1 MKWAETYVRDL
12 YAQPLPERLPNAPD
26 PTPVAHCCSC
36 GEPII
41 PGDEYGIIDGE
52 AWCEDCLEDLHFAFL
67 DYGELRQDGEPRARR
82 TYLMDTTVQDPG
94 YAPNFGSTEKAY
106 PLDGVEIPS
115 VSRVMEPLKASSYA
129 GISEKTL
136 ARAADKGS
144 SVHNSIEN
152 WLKFGIDDIPE
163 EHRPYF
169 DGFLEWWDEYQPE
182 VIASEVEDLPQA
194 DAIRRDDRLA
204 GVHRRQADAD

>member
-1 MKWAETYVRDL
+1 
-12 YAQPLPERLPNAPD
+12 
-26 PTPVAHCCSC
+26 
-36 GEPII
+36 
-41 PGDEYGIIDGE
+41 
-52 AWCEDCLEDLHFAFL
+52 
-67 DYGELRQDGEPRARR
+67 
-82 TYLMDTTVQDPG
+82 MDTTVNIPEMPELRFD
-94 YAPNFGSTEKAY
+94 EKTHIY
-106 PLDGVEIPS
+106 RLDGAEIPS

-169 DGFLEWWDEYQPE
+169 DGFLEWWNEYQPE
-182 VIASEVEDLPQA
+182 VIASEVKTYHKLMRYGGTIDLLAFVEGKLTLIDFKTTYKVLEKSCGVQLEAYAQA
-194 DAIRRDDRLA
+194 LASHGIAVEAKHILHLKKDGKWDYPEFPGKDPIRWRVFSALKCVYDYTVA
-204 GVHRRQADAD
+204 

>member
-1 MKWAETYVRDL
+1 
-12 YAQPLPERLPNAPD
+12 
-26 PTPVAHCCSC
+26 
-36 GEPII
+36 
-41 PGDEYGIIDGE
+41 
-52 AWCEDCLEDLHFAFL
+52 
-67 DYGELRQDGEPRARR
+67 
-82 TYLMDTTVQDPG
+82 MDTTVKIPEMPELRFD
-94 YAPNFGSTEKAY
+94 EKSHIY
-106 PLDGVEIPS
+106 RLDGVEIPS

-169 DGFLEWWDEYQPE
+169 DGFLEWWNEYRPE
-182 VIASEVEDLPQA
+182 VVASEVKTYHKLMRYGGTIDLLAYIGGKLTLIDFKTTYRLLEKSCGVQLEAYAQA
-194 DAIRRDDRLA
+194 LA
-204 GVHRRQADAD
+204 SHGIAVEEKHILHLKKDGKWAYPEFPAKDSARWRVFSALKCVYDYTVA

>member
-1 MKWAETYVRDL
+1 
-12 YAQPLPERLPNAPD
+12 
-26 PTPVAHCCSC
+26 
-36 GEPII
+36 
-41 PGDEYGIIDGE
+41 
-52 AWCEDCLEDLHFAFL
+52 
-67 DYGELRQDGEPRARR
+67 
-82 TYLMDTTVQDPG
+82 MDTTVKVPEMPELRFD
-94 YAPNFGSTEKAY
+94 EKSHIY
-106 PLDGVEIPS
+106 RLDGVEIPS

-182 VIASEVEDLPQA
+182 VVASEVKTYHKLMRYGGTIDLLAYIGGKLTLIDFKTTYRLLEKSCGVQLEAYAQA
-194 DAIRRDDRLA
+194 LA
-204 GVHRRQADAD
+204 SHGIAVEEKHILHLKKDGKWAYPEFPAKDPVRWRVFSALKCVYDYTVA

>member
-1 MKWAETYVRDL
+1 
-12 YAQPLPERLPNAPD
+12 
-26 PTPVAHCCSC
+26 
-36 GEPII
+36 
-41 PGDEYGIIDGE
+41 
-52 AWCEDCLEDLHFAFL
+52 
-67 DYGELRQDGEPRARR
+67 
-82 TYLMDTTVQDPG
+82 MDTTVKIPETPELRFD
-94 YAPNFGSTEKAY
+94 EKSHIY
-106 PLDGVEIPS
+106 RLDGVEIPS

-169 DGFLEWWDEYQPE
+169 EGFLEWWDEYQPE
-182 VIASEVEDLPQA
+182 VVASEVKTYHKLMRYGGTIDLLAYIGGKLTLIDFKTTYRLLEKSCGVQLEAYAQA
-194 DAIRRDDRLA
+194 LVSHGIVVEEKHILHLKKDGKWAYPEFPAKDPVRWRVFSALKCVYDYTVA
-204 GVHRRQADAD
+204 

>member
-1 MKWAETYVRDL
+1 MDTMVEI
-12 YAQPLPERLPNAPD
+12 PEMP
-26 PTPVAHCCSC
+26 
-36 GEPII
+36 
-41 PGDEYGIIDGE
+41 
-52 AWCEDCLEDLHFAFL
+52 
-67 DYGELRQDGEPRARR
+67 ELRFD
-82 TYLMDTTVQDPG
+82 
-94 YAPNFGSTEKAY
+94 EKSHIY
-106 PLDGVEIPS
+106 RLDGVEIPS

-169 DGFLEWWDEYQPE
+169 DGFLAWWNEYQPE
-182 VIASEVEDLPQA
+182 VIASEVKTYHKLMRYGGTIDLLAFIGGKLTLIDFKTTYRVLEKSCGVQLEAYAQA
-194 DAIRRDDRLA
+194 LASHGIAIEEKHILHLKKDGKWAYPEFPAKDPVRWRVFSALKCVYDYTVA
-204 GVHRRQADAD
+204 

>member
-1 MKWAETYVRDL
+1 MDTMVNI
-12 YAQPLPERLPNAPD
+12 PEMP
-26 PTPVAHCCSC
+26 
-36 GEPII
+36 
-41 PGDEYGIIDGE
+41 
-52 AWCEDCLEDLHFAFL
+52 
-67 DYGELRQDGEPRARR
+67 ELRFD
-82 TYLMDTTVQDPG
+82 
-94 YAPNFGSTEKAY
+94 EKSHIY
-106 PLDGVEIPS
+106 RLDGVEIPS

-169 DGFLEWWDEYQPE
+169 DGFLEWWNEYQPE
-182 VIASEVEDLPQA
+182 VVASEVKTYHKLMRYGGTIDLLAYIGGKLTLIDFKTTYRLLEKSCGVQLEAYAQA
-194 DAIRRDDRLA
+194 LA
-204 GVHRRQADAD
+204 SHGIMVEAKHILHLKKDGKWAYPEFPTKDPVRWRVFSALKCVYDYTIA

>member
-1 MKWAETYVRDL
+1 
-12 YAQPLPERLPNAPD
+12 
-26 PTPVAHCCSC
+26 
-36 GEPII
+36 
-41 PGDEYGIIDGE
+41 
-52 AWCEDCLEDLHFAFL
+52 
-67 DYGELRQDGEPRARR
+67 
-82 TYLMDTTVQDPG
+82 MDTTVKIPEMPELRFD
-94 YAPNFGSTEKAY
+94 EKSHIY
-106 PLDGVEIPS
+106 RLDGVEIPS

-182 VIASEVEDLPQA
+182 VVASEVKTYHKLMRYGGTIDLLAYIGGKLTLIDFKTTYRLLEKSCGVQLEAYAQA
-194 DAIRRDDRLA
+194 LA
-204 GVHRRQADAD
+204 SHGITVEEKYILHLKKDGKWAYPEFPAKDPVRWRVFSALKCVYDYTVA

>member
-1 MKWAETYVRDL
+1 
-12 YAQPLPERLPNAPD
+12 
-26 PTPVAHCCSC
+26 
-36 GEPII
+36 
-41 PGDEYGIIDGE
+41 
-52 AWCEDCLEDLHFAFL
+52 
-67 DYGELRQDGEPRARR
+67 
-82 TYLMDTTVQDPG
+82 MDTTVKIPDMPELR
-94 YAPNFGSTEKAY
+94 FDEKSHIY
-106 PLDGVEIPS
+106 RLDGVEIPS

-169 DGFLEWWDEYQPE
+169 DGFLEWWNEYQPE
-182 VIASEVEDLPQA
+182 VVASEVKTYHKLMRYGGTIDLLAYIGGKLTLIDFKTTYRLLEKSCGVQLEAYAQA
-194 DAIRRDDRLA
+194 LA
-204 GVHRRQADAD
+204 SHGIVVEAKHILHLKKDGMWAYPEFPAKDPVRWRVFSALKCVYDYTVA

>member
-1 MKWAETYVRDL
+1 MDTMVEI
-12 YAQPLPERLPNAPD
+12 PEMP
-26 PTPVAHCCSC
+26 
-36 GEPII
+36 
-41 PGDEYGIIDGE
+41 
-52 AWCEDCLEDLHFAFL
+52 
-67 DYGELRQDGEPRARR
+67 ELRFD
-82 TYLMDTTVQDPG
+82 
-94 YAPNFGSTEKAY
+94 EKSHIY
-106 PLDGVEIPS
+106 RLDGVEIPS

-169 DGFLEWWDEYQPE
+169 DGFLAWWNEYQPE
-182 VIASEVEDLPQA
+182 VIASEVKTYHKLMRYGGTIDLLAFIGGKLTLIDFKTTYRVLEKSCGVQLEAYAQA
-194 DAIRRDDRLA
+194 LASHGIAIEEKHILHLKKDGKWAYPEFPAKDPLRWRVFSALKCVYDYTVA
-204 GVHRRQADAD
+204 

>member
-1 MKWAETYVRDL
+1 
-12 YAQPLPERLPNAPD
+12 
-26 PTPVAHCCSC
+26 
-36 GEPII
+36 
-41 PGDEYGIIDGE
+41 
-52 AWCEDCLEDLHFAFL
+52 
-67 DYGELRQDGEPRARR
+67 
-82 TYLMDTTVQDPG
+82 MDTTVKIPDTPELW
-94 YAPNFGSTEKAY
+94 FDEKSHIY
-106 PLDGVEIPS
+106 RLDGVAIPS

-182 VIASEVEDLPQA
+182 VVASEVKTYHKLMRYGGTIDLLAYIGGKLTLIDFKTTYRLLEKSCGVQLEAYAQA
-194 DAIRRDDRLA
+194 LASHGITFEEKHILHLKKDGKWAYPEFPAKDPIRWRVFSALKCVYDYTVA
-204 GVHRRQADAD
+204 

>member
-1 MKWAETYVRDL
+1 
-12 YAQPLPERLPNAPD
+12 
-26 PTPVAHCCSC
+26 
-36 GEPII
+36 
-41 PGDEYGIIDGE
+41 
-52 AWCEDCLEDLHFAFL
+52 
-67 DYGELRQDGEPRARR
+67 
-82 TYLMDTTVQDPG
+82 MDTTVKIPETPELRFD
-94 YAPNFGSTEKAY
+94 EKSHIY
-106 PLDGVEIPS
+106 RLDGVEIPS

-169 DGFLEWWDEYQPE
+169 DGFLEWWNEYQPE
-182 VIASEVEDLPQA
+182 VVASEVKTYHKLMRYGGTIDLLAYIGGKLTLIDFKTTYRLLEKSCGVQLEAYAQA
-194 DAIRRDDRLA
+194 LA
-204 GVHRRQADAD
+204 SHGITVEEKHILHLTKDGKWAYPEFPAKDPVRWRVFSALKCVYDYTVA